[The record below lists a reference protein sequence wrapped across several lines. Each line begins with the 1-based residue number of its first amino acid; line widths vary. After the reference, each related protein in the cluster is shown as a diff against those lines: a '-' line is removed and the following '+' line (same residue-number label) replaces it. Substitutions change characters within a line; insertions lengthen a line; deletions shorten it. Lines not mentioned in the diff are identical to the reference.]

1 MMARIILLS
10 GGPRKNGNTVRIAQ
24 WVAKGARDAQA
35 EVEVIHL
42 VDYHIEHCRGCEAC
56 AQTGTCVIQDDH
68 AYICQK
74 LDQAQGLIV
83 CSPVFGGFYSA
94 ILKTFY
100 DRLTCTL
107 GFSGRFNHLC
117 TVAIT
122 TAKYDF
128 RLKTAKDI
136 ATISSSWSG
145 SGHVT
150 GYIHKSVLD
159 TKKSC
164 IVTLTPENSPKLYE
178 AAQRMGAKLVDDI
191 RQEKRDALPLPV
203 RLLFKHFVLPGI
215 ARILVNHR
223 DRAGFLYRTMQK
235 QGIVTDAFL
244 AKHARRMANV
254 AAGGKHKTLEKVIF
268 RN

>member
-1 MMARIILLS
+1 MARIVLLN
-10 GGPRKNGNTVRIAQ
+10 GGPRKRGNTIQIAA
-24 WVAKGARDAQA
+24 WVAQGARDAGG

-42 VDYHIEHCRGCEAC
+42 ADHHIAHCRGCETC
-56 AQTGTCVIQDDH
+56 GHTGACVIHDDH
-68 AYICQK
+68 ESICQV

-94 ILKTFY
+94 ILKTFL

-117 TVAIT
+117 TVGVT

-136 ATISSSWSG
+136 AAINSSWSG

-159 TKKSC
+159 TKKSR
-164 IVTLTPENSPKLYE
+164 IVTLTPENSPKLYRSSL
-178 AAQRMGAKLVDDI
+178 RMGARLVDDV
-191 RQEKRDALPLPV
+191 REGRRDELPLPV
-203 RLLFKHFVLPGI
+203 RLLFKYLVLPGI

-223 DRAGFLYRTMQK
+223 DQAAFLYRTMEQ
-235 QGIVTDAFL
+235 QGMINEAFL
-244 AKHARRMANV
+244 RKHARRMARVV
-254 AAGGKHKTLEKVIF
+254 ADGQHKTLEKVVF
-268 RN
+268 RK